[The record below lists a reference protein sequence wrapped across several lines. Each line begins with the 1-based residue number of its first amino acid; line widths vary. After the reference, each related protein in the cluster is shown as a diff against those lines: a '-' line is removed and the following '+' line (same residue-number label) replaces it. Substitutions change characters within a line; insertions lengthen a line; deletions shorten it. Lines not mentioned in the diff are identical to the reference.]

1 MAYIYKIENDIND
14 KIYIGKT
21 NFSVEKRFK
30 EHCADSKR
38 NRKEKRPLYNAMS
51 KYGEEHFY
59 ISVIEE
65 CSSDK
70 ASEREK
76 YWIKYYNSYNDGYN
90 ATIGGDGKTLINY
103 KKFLELYDTTSL
115 TSSEIAK
122 ILNCS
127 IDSIKNIVS
136 QYRDNVEWEK
146 RYYSSELHKHSLIA
160 SPIKVRCVEE
170 NLVFNSCILSSRN
183 SSFVTL
189 LLSIRITTFS
199 LYENSANHQ
208 GKRCNLLFKQSTLN
222 NLLKIRL
229 NLIIYF
235 G

>member
-14 KIYIGKT
+14 KVYIGKT

-51 KYGEEHFY
+51 KYGEDHFY
-59 ISVIEE
+59 ISIIEE
-65 CSSDK
+65 CSSDE

-103 KKFLELYDTTSL
+103 KKVLKLYDTTSL

-127 IDSIKNIVS
+127 IDFIKNIVS
-136 QYRDNVEWEK
+136 QYRDNVDWKK
-146 RYYSSELHKHSLIA
+146 RYYLSELSRHGFVA
-160 SPIKVRCVEE
+160 SPIKVRCIEE
-170 NLVFNSCILSSRN
+170 NLVFNSINEAAKWL
-183 SSFVTL
+183 V
-189 LLSIRITTFS
+189 
-199 LYENSANHQ
+199 
-208 GKRCNLLFKQSTLN
+208 N
-222 NLLKIRL
+222 NNKS
-229 NLIIYF
+229 
-235 G
+235 